1 MGQSEANEGGVAR
14 RATIKD
20 VAALAGVSWKTVTN
34 VLRGYPPTRESTRLR
49 VLAATE
55 QLGYRTNRAGRQLRT
70 GKTGIIAVALPDVS
84 VAYFAQLAQ
93 LFITEADKH
102 DYHVLFY
109 ETLQDPARER
119 IAASGLDGDFADG
132 VIISPVALDAVGV
145 AQSGR
150 SIPIVVLGESADG
163 SRADHVAIDN
173 HRAAVQATQHL
184 LSLGCRAIHFFGAEP
199 GERTGTGGQRLSGV
213 LEALATA
220 GIHTADEPTWR
231 SQPYSY
237 EGGAQGVAELLAS
250 GREFDGLVC
259 GNDGVALGAIH
270 ALRLAGL
277 RVPQDV
283 AVMGWDDTMA
293 GRYANP
299 TLSTVRPDS
308 VQLVRLA
315 FNKLL
320 ARIDGDSSPYE
331 EIVIPHELVIRESTS
346 GHPHPG
352 KPDDGA

>member
-1 MGQSEANEGGVAR
+1 M
-14 RATIKD
+14 
-20 VAALAGVSWKTVTN
+20 
-34 VLRGYPPTRESTRLR
+34 
-49 VLAATE
+49 
-55 QLGYRTNRAGRQLRT
+55 
-70 GKTGIIAVALPDVS
+70 
-84 VAYFAQLAQ
+84 
-93 LFITEADKH
+93 
-102 DYHVLFY
+102 
-109 ETLQDPARER
+109 
-119 IAASGLDGDFADG
+119 
-132 VIISPVALDAVGV
+132 
-145 AQSGR
+145 
-150 SIPIVVLGESADG
+150 
-163 SRADHVAIDN
+163 
-173 HRAAVQATQHL
+173 
-184 LSLGCRAIHFFGAEP
+184 
-199 GERTGTGGQRLSGV
+199 
-213 LEALATA
+213 
-220 GIHTADEPTWR
+220 
-231 SQPYSY
+231 
-237 EGGAQGVAELLAS
+237 AELLAS

-283 AVMGWDDTMA
+283 AVMGWDDAMA

-320 ARIDGDSSPYE
+320 TRIDGDSSPYE